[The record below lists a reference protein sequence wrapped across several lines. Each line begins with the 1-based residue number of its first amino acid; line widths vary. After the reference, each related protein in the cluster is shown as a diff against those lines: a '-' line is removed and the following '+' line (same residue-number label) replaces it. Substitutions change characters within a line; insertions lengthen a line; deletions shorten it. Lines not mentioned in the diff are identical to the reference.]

1 MSTTSACTVSPNA
14 ASPSPW
20 RLTAVGIGFSLL
32 WSSAFIA
39 GKIGLAVSGPLTL
52 LALRFTLAGLLLW
65 GWLALSGRRVGRPTD
80 LAAAVAAGLLSNAVY
95 LGLAYLGLKHLPAAL
110 TAIIVSTT
118 PLLTTAAAAIWQR
131 EAFGPRLSFGLALA
145 FGSVVLIMSQR
156 LRLEG
161 TPLGPVL
168 LICAGTLALVVGT
181 LLNRHVAGRN
191 DPWAVATWQLLAAG
205 IALLPLAAAFEGLHF
220 VPGAAFFGSLLYQ
233 AGPVSIGTTLSLLWL
248 VKHGGASK
256 GSSFHLLS
264 PFFSTGLAMAVLG
277 ETLLP
282 FDLIGLVPLVLGMA
296 LVLRR

>member
-1 MSTTSACTVSPNA
+1 MSTTATYPLSSATL
-14 ASPSPW
+14 PSPW
-20 RLTAVGIGFSLL
+20 RLTAVGVGFSLL

-39 GKIGLAVSGPLTL
+39 GKVGLAVSGPLTL
-52 LALRFTLAGLLLW
+52 LALRFTLAGLLLL
-65 GWLALSGRRVGRPTD
+65 GWMTLSGRPVGRPRD
-80 LAAAVAAGLLSNAVY
+80 LAAAVGAGLLSNAVY

-118 PLLTTAAAAIWQR
+118 PLLTTAAGAIWQR
-131 EAFGPRLSFGLALA
+131 EAFGLRRSLGLALA
-145 FGSVVLIMSQR
+145 FGAVVLIMSQR
-156 LRLEG
+156 LRLGG

-168 LICAGTLALVVGT
+168 LIGAGTLALVVGT

-191 DPWAVATWQLLAAG
+191 DPWTVATWQLLAAG
-205 IALLPLAAAFEGLHF
+205 LALLPVAAAVEGLHF
-220 VPGAAFFGSLLYQ
+220 VAGTAFFSSLLYQ
-233 AGPVSIGTTLSLLWL
+233 AGPVSIGTTLALLWL

-264 PFFSTGLAMAVLG
+264 PFFSTGLAVALLG

-282 FDLIGLVPLVLGMA
+282 FDLIGLIPLVLGMA

>member
-1 MSTTSACTVSPNA
+1 MSATSTCTLPPITL
-14 ASPSPW
+14 PSPW
-20 RLTAVGIGFSLL
+20 RLTAVGVGFSLL

-39 GKIGLAVSGPLTL
+39 GKVGLAVSGPLTL

-65 GWLALSGRRVGRPTD
+65 GLLAFSGRRVGRPAD
-80 LAAAVAAGLLSNAVY
+80 MAATVGAGLLSNAVY
-95 LGLAYLGLKHLPAAL
+95 LGLAYQGLNRLPAAL

-118 PLLTTAAAAIWQR
+118 PLLTTVAAAVWQR
-131 EAFGPRLSFGLALA
+131 KPFGLRRSIGLALA
-145 FGSVVLIMSQR
+145 FGAVVLIMGQR
-156 LRLEG
+156 LRLDV

-168 LICAGTLALVVGT
+168 LIAAGTLALVVGT

-191 DPWAVATWQLLAAG
+191 DPWTVATWQMLAAG
-205 IALLPLAAAFEGLHF
+205 LALLPLAAAVEGLHF

-264 PFFSTGLAMAVLG
+264 PFFSTGMAVVILG

-282 FDLIGLVPLVLGMA
+282 FDLIGLIPLVLGMA